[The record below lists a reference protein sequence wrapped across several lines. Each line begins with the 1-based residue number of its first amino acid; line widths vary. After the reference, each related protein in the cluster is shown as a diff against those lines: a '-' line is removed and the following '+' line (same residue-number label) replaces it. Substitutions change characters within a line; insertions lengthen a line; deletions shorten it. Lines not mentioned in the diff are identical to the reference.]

1 MWTISCGGHEHTL
14 FQFQGL
20 IRCYQWNITLDSVIL
35 RHGIPENTFFS
46 LTWLLVLFV
55 EKSTFETHM
64 GAAILCTSSQYRWRH
79 KRPACV
85 TKVPK
90 YVMSL
95 LLFSSPSPFF
105 SFLCS
110 SVVKT
115 EHRPDITVMVD
126 WGVKHQVTY
135 LLAEPTWLRPEGVQI
150 RSKKSTYADR
160 SKTKR
165 AADGNTYLHIF
176 NDDDKACPLIKVPR
190 RRWRLAF
197 ELGTKTKLKHLR
209 IIICTFLTKIKSV
222 IWLRYQD
229 ENEACPFDL
238 GTKTK
243 AKPAPWFWY

>member
-1 MWTISCGGHEHTL
+1 MEYNLGQRYFTSRDPRKHI
-14 FQFQGL
+14 
-20 IRCYQWNITLDSVIL
+20 
-35 RHGIPENTFFS
+35 FFS
-46 LTWLLVLFV
+46 HLIAGSVCWKIDVWNSYGCCHFV
-55 EKSTFETHM
+55 YQQS
-64 GAAILCTSSQYRWRH
+64 ISVTSQTG
-79 KRPACV
+79 PACV

-115 EHRPDITVMVD
+115 EHRPDITVLVD